1 MSNSRVL
8 ITGAGSGLG
17 LGTALELVER
27 GHEVV
32 AGVLS
37 DEEGARFDPI
47 DGVSPVV
54 LDITNEAD
62 RQRVASQ
69 PFDVLVN
76 NAGVSNIGPL
86 LLVPMDRIRQVFE
99 VNVFGTL
106 EMTRA
111 VGARMVEAGKG
122 RILIVSSVAGV
133 RAGAISGPYS
143 MSKHALQA
151 MGSSLRAELAP
162 LGVDV
167 ALVNPGP
174 HGTGFNDRMVEGIRE
189 WLDDAAAEPYRELIE
204 NLAGRITVDQLDP
217 ADAARAIADMC
228 EAETTELV
236 NPVPAGYF

>member
-17 LGTALELVER
+17 LGLALELVER

-37 DEEGARFDPI
+37 DEEGAHFDAV
-47 DGVSPVV
+47 DGVSPVL

-62 RQRVASQ
+62 RQRVALQ
-69 PFDVLVN
+69 PFDLLVN

-86 LLVPMDRIRQVFE
+86 LLVPMDRFRQVFE

-111 VGARMVEAGKG
+111 VGSRMVDAGKG
-122 RILIVSSVAGV
+122 RIVIVSSVAGV
-133 RAGAISGPYS
+133 RAGGISGPYA

-151 MGSSLRAELAP
+151 MGSSLRGELAP

-167 ALVNPGP
+167 TLVNPGP
-174 HGTGFNDRMVEGIRE
+174 HGTGFNDRMVQGINE
-189 WLDDAAAEPYRELIE
+189 WLDDAAAEPYHELIE
-204 NLAGRITVDQLDP
+204 SLARRITVDQFDP
-217 ADAARAIADMC
+217 ADAVSAIADIC

>member
-1 MSNSRVL
+1 MANSHVL

-17 LGTALELVER
+17 LGLALELAER

-32 AGVLS
+32 AGVIAA
-37 DEEGARFDPI
+37 DEGTRFD
-47 DGVSPVV
+47 DVAGVTPVV

-62 RQRVASQ
+62 RGRVAAE
-69 PFDVLVN
+69 PFDLLVN

-86 LLVPMDRIRQVFE
+86 LLVPMDRFRQVFE

-167 ALVNPGP
+167 ALINPGP
-174 HGTGFNDRMVEGIRE
+174 HGTGFNDRMVEGINE
-189 WLDDAAAEPYRELIE
+189 WLDDAEAAPYRGQIE

-217 ADAARAIADMC
+217 ADAVNAIADIC

-236 NPVPAGYF
+236 NPIPAGYF